1 MVKKINYKIFNNY
14 KLINNFMQMMNNIFN
29 NNVMD
34 KQFYF

>member
-14 KLINNFMQMMNNIFN
+14 KLINNFMQKMNNIFN